1 MCVEAVDLETC
12 FLKKHLSFSSSSNST
27 STLSSAAAGSS
38 SSSWAHELVAA
49 ENGCVLLSN
58 MEHHFGQRYF
68 ESAVITLIEHGEN
81 GTVGMITNRPMTQT
95 VRLGSMGL
103 LVEKTG

>member
-1 MCVEAVDLETC
+1 M
-12 FLKKHLSFSSSSNST
+12 
-27 STLSSAAAGSS
+27 
-38 SSSWAHELVAA
+38 
-49 ENGCVLLSN
+49 LLSN

-95 VRLGSMGL
+95 VRVIPFGHYFNK
-103 LVEKTG
+103 EA